1 MLTFGT
7 FLAADVTALLT
18 VRTHSQSHLLGTCV
32 GVCVYVV
39 GGCVWACGHVCG
51 GRMWVC
57 VSVGVA
63 WV

>member
-32 GVCVYVV
+32 GVCV
-39 GGCVWACGHVCG
+39 CVW
-51 GRMWVC
+51 WEDVC
-57 VSVGVA
+57 VCISVGV
-63 WV
+63 VCV